1 MIILFLLLYGIMVRT
16 LCLHKEGIDGN
27 YLSKENTQVIKG
39 IFIIIVFLSHIRAY
53 AAYST
58 ISDQFVISILSY
70 LGQLMVAMFL
80 FCSGYG
86 IYESIKRKGESYICS
101 FPKNRIGKT
110 YFDFSL
116 AIFLFLLLN
125 FLIGKNY
132 SIKTIV
138 LSFIGWESVGNSA
151 WYMFAIFTLYIIVYV
166 CFTICR
172 KNNFFAIVLVSV
184 LSLLYVYVM
193 SKVKEN
199 WWSVTYL
206 CFVFG
211 MWYSYFN
218 DWLNKLLK
226 KCKTSHY
233 CIILIGVSAS
243 YFILSQY
250 RYRRIMAFN
259 IASIAFCLLIVV
271 LMMKISFKS
280 KILSWCGENL
290 FWIYILQRIPMIFFQ
305 HVGLNHYNKY
315 IYLYVCVLVT
325 GILTIV
331 MSEISRRLK
340 QKMWK

>member
-1 MIILFLLLYGIMVRT
+1 MIILFLLLYGIMIRT
-16 LCLHKEGIDGN
+16 LCLHKEGIDSN
-27 YLSKENTQVIKG
+27 YLAKENTQVVKG
-39 IFIIIVFLSHIRAY
+39 IFIIIVFLSHIRVY

-86 IYESIKRKGESYICS
+86 IYESIKRKGEDYIRF
-101 FPKNRIGKT
+101 FPKNRIWKT
-110 YFDFSL
+110 FFDFAL
-116 AIFLFLLLN
+116 AIFLFLILN
-125 FLIGKNY
+125 LLIGKKFP
-132 SIKTIV
+132 IKTIL
-138 LSFIGWESVGNSA
+138 LSFTGWESVGNSA

-172 KNNFFAIVLVSV
+172 KNNFFAIFLVSI

-199 WWSVTYL
+199 WWSDTYL

-218 DWLNKLLK
+218 DWFNKLLGQ
-226 KCKTSHY
+226 CKTSHY
-233 CIILIGVSAS
+233 CIILTGVSIF
-243 YFILSQY
+243 YFISAQY

-259 IASIAFCLLIVV
+259 VASIAFCLVIVV

-280 KILSWCGENL
+280 KVLSWCGKNL
-290 FWIYILQRIPMIFFQ
+290 FWIYILQRIPMIFLKYI
-305 HVGLNHYNKY
+305 GLNHYNKY
-315 IYLYVCVLVT
+315 IYLYVCALVT
-325 GILTIV
+325 IVLTVVISE
-331 MSEISRRLK
+331 MSGRLK
-340 QKMWK
+340 QKIWK